1 MVVDQYAKNVEKC
14 EVVTWMILFQANEQI
29 ASQKTKNSEQEEFYK
44 VKKRTMDLLPDAEN
58 NIAKLQVFSSIHV
71 KKCFF
76 FPGVYRFVQFSLFT
90 SPPIASPFLVCPQS
104 FSFHNFAR
112 KRKASARL
120 SSEEYSVQEILLNLD
135 KVHGVFIFS
144 FPNPI
149 FHSHSL

>member
-1 MVVDQYAKNVEKC
+1 MVVDQYAKSVEKC
-14 EVVTWMILFQANEQI
+14 EVVTWVILFQANEQI

-71 KKCFF
+71 KKKNFF
-76 FPGVYRFVQFSLFT
+76 LGVYRFVQFSLFT
-90 SPPIASPFLVCPQS
+90 SPPSASPFLVCPQS

-120 SSEEYSVQEILLNLD
+120 SSEEYSVQEI
-135 KVHGVFIFS
+135 FT
-144 FPNPI
+144 
-149 FHSHSL
+149 

>member
-1 MVVDQYAKNVEKC
+1 MVVDQYAKSVEKC

-71 KKCFF
+71 KKKFF
-76 FPGVYRFVQFSLFT
+76 WVYTVLPISLYFLPLPL
-90 SPPIASPFLVCPQS
+90 SPLFLVCPQS

-112 KRKASARL
+112 KRKASTRL
-120 SSEEYSVQEILLNLD
+120 SSEEYSVQEILLNLER
-135 KVHGVFIFS
+135 VHGVFIFS

-149 FHSHSL
+149 LHSHLL